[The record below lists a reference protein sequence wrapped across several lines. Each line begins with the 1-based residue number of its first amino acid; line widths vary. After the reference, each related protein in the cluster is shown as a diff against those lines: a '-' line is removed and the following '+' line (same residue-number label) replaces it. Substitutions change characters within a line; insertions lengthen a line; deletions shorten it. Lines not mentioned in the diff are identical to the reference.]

1 MQCREFRE
9 IADSY
14 LNDELLVETNHG
26 FLKHLE
32 SCAQCR
38 RELAARR
45 EVRAGL
51 RAAVAK
57 SPDLQV
63 RPEFAFQLRNNL
75 KLQHAQTAHKSF
87 FAPVFSLATRPQW
100 LAAAAAACLVVALII
115 GFVALRIRQTSPN
128 ASPQIAQTERRE
140 TDASQLDG
148 AAVQLANFEQT
159 RIAVGDHRYCALDFQ
174 LDENPI
180 ALAEAGRRFDPA
192 YTGLTPAVMSG
203 QGDLAGEIKLV
214 ADHSCVYKGTRFAHV
229 VLAYHGRT
237 ISVLVAEKSESGVPT
252 RAANSAPGT
261 RDGQVIACA
270 QIDGYQ
276 VSCFETSR
284 HAIYTI
290 SDLSEAENLTI
301 ARTFAS
307 SVSNHIAQA
316 ERSA

>member
-1 MQCREFRE
+1 MQCREFGE

-14 LNDELLVETNHG
+14 LGDELLVETNHD

-32 SCAQCR
+32 SCAECQ

-45 EVRAGL
+45 EVRARL

-63 RPEFAFQLRNNL
+63 SPGFAFQLRNSL
-75 KLQHAQTAHKSF
+75 KLQHAQRVRKSL
-87 FAPVFSLATRPQW
+87 FAPVFALTTRPQW
-100 LAAAAAACLVVALII
+100 LAAAACLVVALTI
-115 GFVALRIRQTSPN
+115 GFGALRFRYASPN

-148 AAVQLANFEQT
+148 AAVRLANFERT
-159 RIAVGDHRYCALDFQ
+159 RIAVGDHRYCALDFR
-174 LDENPI
+174 LDEDPI
-180 ALAEAGRRFDPA
+180 PLAEAGRDFDPA
-192 YTGLTPAVMSG
+192 YTGLTRAVMSG
-203 QGDLAGEIKLV
+203 QGELAGEIKLV
-214 ADHSCVYKGTRFAHV
+214 EDHSCVYKGTRFAHV
-229 VLAYHGRT
+229 VLEYHGRI
-237 ISVLVAEKSESGVPT
+237 ISVLVAEKSESGVPR

-276 VSCFETSR
+276 VSCFETSH
-284 HAIYTI
+284 HAIYTV

-307 SVSNHIAQA
+307 SVSDHIAQA
-316 ERSA
+316 ERTA

>member
-32 SCAQCR
+32 SCAECR

-45 EVRAGL
+45 EVRTKL

-63 RPEFAFQLRNNL
+63 RPEFAFQLRNGL
-75 KLQHAQTAHKSF
+75 KLQHAQPARKSF
-87 FAPVFSLATRPQW
+87 FAPVFALATRPQW
-100 LAAAAAACLVVALII
+100 LAAACLVVALTI
-115 GFVALRIRQTSPN
+115 GFVALKFRHTSPN
-128 ASPQIAQTERRE
+128 ADPQIAQTERRE
-140 TDASQLDG
+140 TDASQLDNS
-148 AAVQLANFEQT
+148 AVRLANFEQT

-174 LDENPI
+174 LDEDPI
-180 ALAEAGRRFDPA
+180 PLAEAGRNFDPV
-192 YTGLTPAVMSG
+192 YTGLTRAVMSG

-214 ADHSCVYKGTRFAHV
+214 EDHSCVYKGTRFAHV
-229 VLAYHGRT
+229 VLEYHGRT
-237 ISVLVAEKSESGVPT
+237 ISVLVAEKSEGGVPT

-276 VSCFETSR
+276 VSCFETGR

-307 SVSNHIAQA
+307 SVSDHIAQA